1 MFRIK
6 QIKTPTEMKK
16 KIILLV
22 GISLLLIG
30 ACLASIITDL
40 HAQNVDI
47 TQQTLSAFAFGI
59 IVTCTIVLLSYYLF
73 HIRHHIYGIIR
84 KKQIK

>member
-1 MFRIK
+1 
-6 QIKTPTEMKK
+6 MKK

-30 ACLASIITDL
+30 ACLTSIFTDL
-40 HAQNVDI
+40 LAKKVNI
-47 TQQTLSAFAFGI
+47 TQETLSAFALGI
-59 IVTCTIVLLSYYLF
+59 IITCTIFLLSYYLF
-73 HIRHHIYGIIR
+73 NIRHHIYGIIR